1 MKRIILT
8 LVCSLMVFAATMFM
22 TYKYVEGE
30 ELRDADK
37 LNAMLVNRVSDYT
50 DRSLRMSETAT
61 ISFLTGLLYT
71 REHVQ
76 ADGTS
81 STELYISDK
90 YKTELKATVYEV
102 LDDFLEINK
111 HASTAMFIF
120 APDALPGGKH
130 GIYAPSLKRGDYTR
144 YDLSE
149 SYDFAAS
156 ENYKRLQTAHG
167 AIWSVPSSESPV
179 AGRRV
184 VCYVPIYDV
193 SGRFFAAF
201 AVNYDVSDLRRRLS
215 KVLPYGADNSGIFL
229 VDDANAIITSTYNYD
244 ARRYSSAEEMQRE
257 LQRSGVL
264 QRPDSAEVTSPEVRY
279 VADFGGER
287 HYVYSE
293 ELRHIPWR
301 VIVVCSEDAIY
312 AAVIHTANIV
322 TVVALIGMALMLLCC
337 VVIFRQ
343 MRNNLRHRVALQSE
357 LRLASQMQLSI
368 LRPSEAET
376 DDFRLATCLKP
387 AKETG
392 GDLYDYV
399 VRGRE
404 LVFVVGDVSGKGVS
418 AALFMTQVCS
428 LFRSAVSRC
437 DGPAAIVSEINDVL
451 SRHNPQMTFCTMIVG
466 VYDPIERSL
475 RYCNAGHTRPVAVI
489 GGLAAT
495 IDVLPNMAVGVM
507 EQYGYR
513 EQSLQ
518 LHEGDTIVAYT
529 DGVTEAMNREHHLYG
544 EQRLIET
551 IGAAQGAGQIIE
563 ATMASVARYS
573 AGEPQSDDITIMAIT
588 LR

>member
-8 LVCSLMVFAATMFM
+8 LVCSLMVFAATIFM

-61 ISFLTGLLYT
+61 NSFLTGLLYT

-76 ADGTS
+76 ADGTL

-156 ENYKRLQTAHG
+156 EHYKQIQRSTQPL
-167 AIWSVPSSESPV
+167 WSIPSAQSPI
-179 AGRRV
+179 AGRSV
-184 VCYVPIYDV
+184 LCYVPIYDV

-201 AVNYDVSDLRRRLS
+201 AVNYDVSDLQHRLS
-215 KVLPYGADNSGIFL
+215 KLLPYDADNSGILL
-229 VDDANAIITSTYNYD
+229 VDDKNNIITSTFEY
-244 ARRYSSAEEMQRE
+244 ARRYKGVGDLQRE
-257 LQRSGVL
+257 LERSGVL
-264 QRPDSAEVTSPEVRY
+264 HRPDSAEVTSPQVRY
-279 VADFGGER
+279 VAEIEGSR
-287 HYVYSE
+287 HYVYSH
-293 ELRHIPWR
+293 ELKHIPWR
-301 VIVVCSEDAIY
+301 VVVVCSESAIY

-322 TVVALIGMALMLLCC
+322 SVVALIGMVLMLACC
-337 VVIFRQ
+337 MVIFRQ
-343 MRNNLRHRVALQSE
+343 MRNNIRHRVAMESE
-357 LRLASQMQLSI
+357 VRLAAQMQLSM
-368 LRPSEAET
+368 LRPTTLESC
-376 DDFRLATCLKP
+376 DYSLAAYLNA

-399 VRGRE
+399 ERGRE
-404 LVFVVGDVSGKGVS
+404 LVFVVGDVSGKGLT

-428 LFRSAVSRC
+428 LFRSAVTRSA
-437 DGPAAIVSEINDVL
+437 DPADIVSEINDVL
-451 SRHNPQMTFCTMIVG
+451 ARHNPQMTFCTMIVG
-466 VYDPIERSL
+466 VYDPVSRCL
-475 RYCNAGHTRPVAVI
+475 RYCNAGHTRLLAVI
-489 GGLAAT
+489 DGRVGFV
-495 IDVLPNMAVGVM
+495 DVMPNMAVAVM

-513 EQSLQ
+513 EQTLQ
-518 LHEGDTIVAYT
+518 LHPGDAIVAYT

-544 EQRLIET
+544 EQRLAGAIT
-551 IGAAQGAGQIIE
+551 ATHGAAQIIDDV
-563 ATMASVARYS
+563 TMALERYTG
-573 AGEPQSDDITIMAIT
+573 GEPQSDDITIMAIT